1 MTNPLY
7 DLAFVAHVAVSLI
20 GFGAIG
26 ASGLAASRARRLTSP
41 LTDAATSR
49 FFKPGIDW
57 PARLIYLVPVLGLV
71 LLFGNDRAATHEF
84 WPWMGFG
91 IWAVATGLATA
102 WSWPAERR
110 AQQALQEE
118 SVDEFRRACYQM
130 ETAVGLISICFA
142 FAVLVMILQP

>member
-7 DLAFVAHVAVSLI
+7 DLAFVAHVAASVI

-26 ASGLAASRARRLTSP
+26 ASGLAASRARRLTAP
-41 LTDAATSR
+41 LSDPGTLR

-57 PARLIYLVPVLGLV
+57 PARLIFLVPVLGLV
-71 LLFGNDRAATHEF
+71 ILFGSDRAATHDF

-102 WSWPAERR
+102 WCWPAERR
-110 AQQALQEE
+110 AQQALEAEQ
-118 SVDEFRRACYQM
+118 VDAFRQACYQM
-130 ETAVGLISICFA
+130 ETAVGLVAICFA